1 MCQEINATGTQINCP
16 LPRRLTEVT
25 DRTIRELPICAPDGE
40 LAKVQLRDNSS
51 RHTEGLSRA
60 EENLIAAV
68 QSKTPFAPGELPNPY
83 QDAAN
88 TFRSRKF
95 GPLRPVELPF
105 AAEERGSVTILFG
118 GLTWKHERLI
128 EGLLAGAGYCCQRL
142 PETDRAAHE
151 LGKEFCSS
159 GLCNPVYFT
168 VGNLIR
174 FLEEKEKA
182 GLSREE
188 IVHRFIYFTAAC
200 GGPCR
205 FGMYESEF
213 RMALKAAGFDGF
225 RVLSFSQDHG
235 IYASTGHSGLQFSA
249 DFGWNALHT
258 FVLGDLLNG
267 VQHRLKPFEIHAGA
281 TDKAVA
287 RAADAIAE
295 HFQSNPCF
303 ELQNVLPA
311 FLLPDR
317 KSRWYRFPNSFG
329 KLWSHLC
336 GNALTT
342 ILPSAADELKDI
354 EVDWLRVKP
363 VVKVIGEF
371 WAQMTESD
379 GNFRM
384 LEFLEKEGAEVSIE
398 PISTWLLYLLHQRK
412 ARASYQQKMAA
423 YTVPWTSPWRAFAVR
438 TTLSGKRMGFALGA
452 RIYLHHFRRLAKL
465 LSLSD
470 QALASQETLASKAAP
485 YYNTFLRGG
494 EGHLEVGKTLY
505 YTQHRACH
513 LVLALKPFG
522 CLPSVQSDAVQASL
536 VEKFPEVSFLPIETS
551 ADGEIHAYSR
561 VQMALS
567 EAREKAALEFEQ
579 ALETTHHS
587 FDEIRAFVA
596 DHRELRS
603 PLSSIPRQPGI
614 VSTAA
619 NFLLYADQLMSSRF
633 SKDTG
638 PHSQREHEVY
648 SPALD
653 QIHSTQ
659 EIES

>member
-1 MCQEINATGTQINCP
+1 MTE
-16 LPRRLTEVT
+16 RLTF
-25 DRTIRELPICAPDGE
+25 IQPAP
-40 LAKVQLRDNSS
+40 
-51 RHTEGLSRA
+51 
-60 EENLIAAV
+60 
-68 QSKTPFAPGELPNPY
+68 
-83 QDAAN
+83 AAN
-88 TFRSRKF
+88 VEAFEPALR
-95 GPLRPVELPF
+95 PLRPREMPF
-105 AAEERGSVTILFG
+105 TASERDTVTILFA

-128 EGLLAGAGYCCQRL
+128 EGLLRGAGYHCERL

-151 LGKEFCSS
+151 FGKEFCAS

-174 FLEEKEKA
+174 FLQQKECS
-182 GLSREE
+182 GLSRQD
-188 IVHRFIYFTAAC
+188 IVKRYIYFTAAC

-213 RMALKAAGFDGF
+213 REALNAAGYDGF

-249 DFGWNALHT
+249 DFGWNALHA
-258 FVLGDLLNG
+258 FVLGDLLNC
-267 VQHRLKPFEIHAGA
+267 VQHRLRPFEIQAGA
-281 TDKAVA
+281 TDRAVTKATA
-287 RAADAIAE
+287 LIAE
-295 HFQSNPCF
+295 HFQSNGGF
-303 ELQNVLPA
+303 ELEDFVPA
-311 FLLPDR
+311 FLLPNR
-317 KSRWYRFPNSFG
+317 KSRWYRFPNSLG
-329 KLWSHLC
+329 KLWSHLY
-336 GNALTT
+336 GNALKTV
-342 ILPSAADELKDI
+342 LPAAANELKSV

-398 PISTWLLYLLHQRK
+398 PISTWLLYLLHQREAGVAYRQQMAAYAAPWTAPQRAIA
-412 ARASYQQKMAA
+412 ARASALA
-423 YTVPWTSPWRAFAVR
+423 
-438 TTLSGKRMGFALGA
+438 KRLGFTIGA
-452 RIYLHHFRRLAKL
+452 RIYLHHFHRLARL
-465 LSLSD
+465 LGVPDQILAPQ
-470 QALASQETLASKAAP
+470 QALSELADP

-505 YTQHRACH
+505 YARHKISH

-536 VEKFPEVSFLPIETS
+536 IERFPEVSFLPIETS

-567 EAREKAALEFEQ
+567 EARAKASLEFERVLQ
-579 ALETTHHS
+579 SANHSLE
-587 FDEIRAFVA
+587 DIRCFVGE
-596 DHRELRS
+596 HPELRH
-603 PLSSIPRQPGI
+603 PLYPIPRHPGI

-619 NFLLYADQLMSSRF
+619 NFLLHADQLMSACSPESADSQTKGVRGF
-633 SKDTG
+633 ST
-638 PHSQREHEVY
+638 SAA
-648 SPALD
+648 S

-659 EIES
+659 EAKS

>member
-1 MCQEINATGTQINCP
+1 
-16 LPRRLTEVT
+16 
-25 DRTIRELPICAPDGE
+25 
-40 LAKVQLRDNSS
+40 
-51 RHTEGLSRA
+51 
-60 EENLIAAV
+60 
-68 QSKTPFAPGELPNPY
+68 
-83 QDAAN
+83 
-88 TFRSRKF
+88 
-95 GPLRPVELPF
+95 
-105 AAEERGSVTILFG
+105 
-118 GLTWKHERLI
+118 
-128 EGLLAGAGYCCQRL
+128 
-142 PETDRAAHE
+142 
-151 LGKEFCSS
+151 
-159 GLCNPVYFT
+159 
-168 VGNLIR
+168 
-174 FLEEKEKA
+174 
-182 GLSREE
+182 
-188 IVHRFIYFTAAC
+188 
-200 GGPCR
+200 
-205 FGMYESEF
+205 MYESEF
-213 RMALKAAGFDGF
+213 RMALSAAGFDDF

-281 TDKAVA
+281 TDRAVA

-295 HFQSNPCF
+295 HFQSSSGF
-303 ELQNVLPA
+303 ELQDILPA

-317 KSRWYRFPNSFG
+317 KSRWYRFPNSLG
-329 KLWSHLC
+329 KLWSHLY

-342 ILPSAADELKDI
+342 VLPAAASELKRV
-354 EVDWLRVKP
+354 EVDWLRVRP

-412 ARASYQQKMAA
+412 THAAYQQRMAA
-423 YTVPWTSPWRAFAVR
+423 YTAPWTSPGKAIAARAA
-438 TTLSGKRMGFALGA
+438 LWGKRMGFALGTKV
-452 RIYLHHFRRLAKL
+452 YLHHFRRVAKL
-465 LSLSD
+465 LSLPD
-470 QALASQETLASKAAP
+470 QVPTPQEDLASLAAP

-567 EAREKAALEFEQ
+567 EARAKASLEFKQ
-579 ALETTHHS
+579 ALKTTRHS
-587 FDEIRAFVA
+587 LEEIRAFVA
-596 DHRELRS
+596 AHRELRS
-603 PLSSIPRQPGI
+603 PLSSIPRQPGV

-619 NFLLYADQLMSSRF
+619 NFLLYADRLMSARF
-633 SKDTG
+633 TEGTG
-638 PHSQREHEVY
+638 PHSQREHEVN
-648 SPALD
+648 SSVLS

-659 EIES
+659 ETES

>member
-1 MCQEINATGTQINCP
+1 MNLLAQSGIARHEEILYEDP
-16 LPRRLTEVT
+16 PS
-25 DRTIRELPICAPDGE
+25 
-40 LAKVQLRDNSS
+40 AKRPS
-51 RHTEGLSRA
+51 RGL
-60 EENLIAAV
+60 IY
-68 QSKTPFAPGELPNPY
+68 P
-83 QDAAN
+83 
-88 TFRSRKF
+88 
-95 GPLRPVELPF
+95 PLRPRESAF
-105 AAEERGSVTILFG
+105 AANEQCTVTILFG

-128 EGLLAGAGYCCQRL
+128 EGLLAGAGYRCQHL

-151 LGKEFCSS
+151 LGKEFCAT

-168 VGNLIR
+168 VGNLVR
-174 FLEEKEKA
+174 FLQQKEKA
-182 GLSREE
+182 GLSRDE
-188 IVHRFIYFTAAC
+188 IVRRFVYFTAAC

-213 RMALKAAGFDGF
+213 RMALRSAGFDGF

-249 DFGWNALHT
+249 DFGWNTLHA

-267 VQHRLKPFEIHAGA
+267 VQHRLRPFEIHAGA
-281 TDKAVA
+281 TDRAVV
-287 RAADAIAE
+287 RAADAIAA
-295 HFQSNPCF
+295 HFQTNRGF
-303 ELQNVLPA
+303 ELQDTLPA
-311 FLLPDR
+311 FLLPNR

-329 KLWSHLC
+329 KLWSHLY

-342 ILPSAADELKDI
+342 ILPSAANELKSV
-354 EVDWLRVKP
+354 EVDWLRVRP

-412 ARASYQQKMAA
+412 ARVAYQQRMAA
-423 YTVPWTSPWRAFAVR
+423 YTAPWTSPWKAIAARA
-438 TTLSGKRMGFALGA
+438 TLWVKRMGFALGA
-452 RIYLHHFRRLAKL
+452 RIYLHHFSRLTKL
-465 LSLSD
+465 LSLPD
-470 QALASQETLASKAAP
+470 QILAPQETLASLAAP
-485 YYNTFLRGG
+485 YYSTFLRGG

-505 YTQHRACH
+505 YTEHRSCH

-536 VEKFPEVSFLPIETS
+536 VEKFSEVSFLPIETS
-551 ADGEIHAYSR
+551 ADGDIHAYSR

-567 EAREKAALEFEQ
+567 EARAKALLEFEQ
-579 ALETTHHS
+579 ALKTVHHS
-587 FDEIRAFVA
+587 LDEIRVFVA

-603 PLSSIPRQPGI
+603 PLSSIPRHPGV

-619 NFLLYADQLMSSRF
+619 NFLLYADQLMPARF
-633 SKDTG
+633 TQG
-638 PHSQREHEVY
+638 AGLHSQREHKVY
-648 SPALD
+648 SPVLD